1 MIINFKPI
9 KMKNIYVMRSLLL
22 ITTLFIVSC
31 NNSGGVWLGEG
42 DSNGK
47 AYMFGSQSEIE
58 SIMGL
63 AKAYSDKNSEELFK
77 YYSED
82 FWNDKQRENFSKGME
97 SMESI
102 TMIPYKVIP
111 LHVKD
116 GNFKQVLAWSKEE
129 RVNKNGSY
137 EKLDLMEQFVLDNNG
152 KVKDFKQWKAIDSVN
167 FGMSYGGK
175 FFGNEKNENTGKPF
189 VFSNRNETQIIENF
203 VENYNNM
210 DTEGMKEAMAEEF
223 TLNDYRGQKT
233 NYKKSDL
240 DEFFKPLKSVNW
252 KINAIIPIKIR
263 NTDAASGVIVRG
275 TESRVFKNGRK
286 WDKEL
291 MEIFYFNLEG
301 KISSMEQFAK

>member
-1 MIINFKPI
+1 
-9 KMKNIYVMRSLLL
+9 MKNIYVMRSLLL
-22 ITTLFIVSC
+22 MTTLFIVSC

-116 GNFKQVLAWSKEE
+116 GDFKQVLAWSKEE

-252 KINAIIPIKIR
+252 KLNAIIPIKIR

-291 MEIFYFNLEG
+291 MEIFYFNLDG

>member
-1 MIINFKPI
+1 
-9 KMKNIYVMRSLLL
+9 MKNIYVMRSLLL

-116 GNFKQVLAWSKEE
+116 GDFKQVLAWSKEE

-252 KINAIIPIKIR
+252 KLNAIIPIKIR

-275 TESRVFKNGRK
+275 TESRVLKNGRK
-286 WDKEL
+286 WEKEL

>member
-1 MIINFKPI
+1 MIINYKSI

-252 KINAIIPIKIR
+252 KLNAIIPIKIR

>member
-1 MIINFKPI
+1 M
-9 KMKNIYVMRSLLL
+9 
-22 ITTLFIVSC
+22 TLQ
-31 NNSGGVWLGEG
+31 
-42 DSNGK
+42 K
-47 AYMFGSQSEIE
+47 
-58 SIMGL
+58 L
-63 AKAYSDKNSEELFK
+63 AGAYSEKNADELSK
-77 YYSED
+77 YYSEEYM
-82 FWNDKQRENFSKGME
+82 NDKRKENYSKWLN

-102 TMIPYKVIP
+102 TMKPYKIIP
-111 LHVKD
+111 LQNG
-116 GNFKQVLAWSKEE
+116 GNFRQVMAWSKEE
-129 RVNKNGSY
+129 RVHKNGSY
-137 EKLDLMEQFVLDNNG
+137 EKLDLMESFVLDNDG
-152 KVKDFKQWKAIDSVN
+152 KVKSFKQWKAIDSVN

-189 VFSNRNETQIIENF
+189 VFSNRNETQIIESF

-252 KINAIIPIKIR
+252 KLNAIIPIKIR

>member
-1 MIINFKPI
+1 
-9 KMKNIYVMRSLLL
+9 MRSLLL
-22 ITTLFIVSC
+22 ITTLLIVSC
-31 NNSGGVWLGEG
+31 NNSGGIWLGEG
-42 DSNGK
+42 ENSGNP
-47 AYMFGSQSEIE
+47 YTFGPEQD
-58 SIMGL
+58 IMTLQKL
-63 AKAYSDKNSEELFK
+63 AGAYSEKNADELSK
-77 YYSED
+77 YYSEEYM
-82 FWNDKQRENFSKGME
+82 NDKRKENYSKWLN

-102 TMIPYKVIP
+102 TMKPYKIIP
-111 LHVKD
+111 LQNG
-116 GNFKQVLAWSKEE
+116 GNFRQVMAWSKEE
-129 RVNKNGSY
+129 RVHKNGSY
-137 EKLDLMEQFVLDNNG
+137 EKLDLMESFVLDNDG
-152 KVKDFKQWKAIDSVN
+152 KVKSFKQWKAIDSVN

-189 VFSNRNETQIIENF
+189 VFSNRNETQIIESF

-252 KINAIIPIKIR
+252 KLNAIIPIKIR

>member
-1 MIINFKPI
+1 M
-9 KMKNIYVMRSLLL
+9 
-22 ITTLFIVSC
+22 TTLFIVSC

-116 GNFKQVLAWSKEE
+116 GDFKQVLAWSKEE

-210 DTEGMKEAMAEEF
+210 DTEGMKEAMADEF
-223 TLNDYRGQKT
+223 TLNDYRGQK
-233 NYKKSDL
+233 N
-240 DEFFKPLKSVNW
+240 
-252 KINAIIPIKIR
+252 
-263 NTDAASGVIVRG
+263 
-275 TESRVFKNGRK
+275 
-286 WDKEL
+286 
-291 MEIFYFNLEG
+291 
-301 KISSMEQFAK
+301 

>member
-1 MIINFKPI
+1 
-9 KMKNIYVMRSLLL
+9 MKNIYIMKSLLL
-22 ITTLFIVSC
+22 ITTLLIVSC

-42 DSNGK
+42 ENSGK
-47 AYMFGSQSEIE
+47 PYTFGSEQD
-58 SIMGL
+58 IMTLQKL
-63 AKAYSDKNSEELFK
+63 AGAYSEKNADELSK
-77 YYSED
+77 YYSEEYM
-82 FWNDKQRENFSKGME
+82 NDKRKENYSKWLN

-102 TMIPYKVIP
+102 TMKPYKIIP
-111 LHVKD
+111 LQNG
-116 GNFKQVLAWSKEE
+116 GNFRQVMAWSKEE
-129 RVNKNGSY
+129 RVHKNGSY
-137 EKLDLMEQFVLDNNG
+137 EKLDLMESFVLDNDG
-152 KVKDFKQWKAIDSVN
+152 KVKSFKQWKAIDSVN

-252 KINAIIPIKIR
+252 KINAIIPIKIA

-275 TESRVFKNGRK
+275 SESRVFKNGRK

>member
-1 MIINFKPI
+1 
-9 KMKNIYVMRSLLL
+9 MKNIYIMRSLLL
-22 ITTLFIVSC
+22 MTTLFIVSC

-116 GNFKQVLAWSKEE
+116 GDFKQVLAWSKEE

-252 KINAIIPIKIR
+252 KLNAIIPIKIR

>member
-1 MIINFKPI
+1 
-9 KMKNIYVMRSLLL
+9 MKNIYIMRSLLL
-22 ITTLFIVSC
+22 MTTLFIVSC

-116 GNFKQVLAWSKEE
+116 GDFKQVLAWSKEE

-252 KINAIIPIKIR
+252 KLNAIIPIKIR

-275 TESRVFKNGRK
+275 SESRVFKNGRK

>member
-1 MIINFKPI
+1 
-9 KMKNIYVMRSLLL
+9 MKNIYVMRSLLL

-116 GNFKQVLAWSKEE
+116 GDFKQVLAWSKEE

-252 KINAIIPIKIR
+252 KLNAIIPIKIR

>member
-1 MIINFKPI
+1 MIINYKSI

-116 GNFKQVLAWSKEE
+116 GDFKQVLAWSKEE

-210 DTEGMKEAMAEEF
+210 YTEGMKEAMAEEF

-252 KINAIIPIKIR
+252 KLNAIIPIKIR

>member
-1 MIINFKPI
+1 
-9 KMKNIYVMRSLLL
+9 MKNIYIMRSLLL
-22 ITTLFIVSC
+22 MTTLFIVSC

-116 GNFKQVLAWSKEE
+116 GDFKQVLAWSKEE

-252 KINAIIPIKIR
+252 KINAIIPIKIA

-275 TESRVFKNGRK
+275 SESRVFKNGRK

>member
-1 MIINFKPI
+1 
-9 KMKNIYVMRSLLL
+9 MRSLLL
-22 ITTLFIVSC
+22 ITTLLIVSC
-31 NNSGGVWLGEG
+31 NSSGGVWLGEG
-42 DSNGK
+42 ENSGNP
-47 AYMFGSQSEIE
+47 YTFGSEQD
-58 SIMGL
+58 IMTLQKL
-63 AKAYSDKNSEELFK
+63 AGAYSEKNADELSK
-77 YYSED
+77 YYSEEYM
-82 FWNDKQRENFSKGME
+82 NDKRKENYSKWLN

-102 TMIPYKVIP
+102 TMKPYKIIP
-111 LHVKD
+111 LQNG
-116 GNFKQVLAWSKEE
+116 GNFRQVMAWSKEE
-129 RVNKNGSY
+129 RVHKNGSY
-137 EKLDLMEQFVLDNNG
+137 EKLDLMESFVLDNDG
-152 KVKDFKQWKAIDSVN
+152 KVKSFKQWKAIDSVN

-210 DTEGMKEAMAEEF
+210 DSEGMKEAMAGEF

-252 KINAIIPIKIR
+252 KINAIIPIKIA

-275 TESRVFKNGRK
+275 SESRVFKNGRK

>member
-252 KINAIIPIKIR
+252 KLNAIIPIKIR

>member
-1 MIINFKPI
+1 MIINYKSI

-22 ITTLFIVSC
+22 MTTLFIVSC

-116 GNFKQVLAWSKEE
+116 GDFKQVLAWSKEE

-252 KINAIIPIKIR
+252 KINAIIPIKIA

-275 TESRVFKNGRK
+275 SESRVFKNGRK

>member
-1 MIINFKPI
+1 MIINYKSI

-116 GNFKQVLAWSKEE
+116 GDFKQVLAWSKEE

-252 KINAIIPIKIR
+252 KLNAIIPIKIR

>member
-1 MIINFKPI
+1 
-9 KMKNIYVMRSLLL
+9 MKNIYIMRSLLL
-22 ITTLFIVSC
+22 ITTLLIVSC
-31 NNSGGVWLGEG
+31 NSSGGVWLGEG
-42 DSNGK
+42 ENSGNP
-47 AYMFGSQSEIE
+47 YTFGSEQD
-58 SIMGL
+58 IMTLQKL
-63 AKAYSDKNSEELFK
+63 AGAYSEKNADELSK
-77 YYSED
+77 YYSEEYM
-82 FWNDKQRENFSKGME
+82 NDKRKENYSKWLN

-102 TMIPYKVIP
+102 TMKPYKIIP
-111 LHVKD
+111 LQNG
-116 GNFKQVLAWSKEE
+116 GNFRQVMAWSKEE
-129 RVNKNGSY
+129 RVHKNGSY
-137 EKLDLMEQFVLDNNG
+137 EKLDLMESFVLDNDG
-152 KVKDFKQWKAIDSVN
+152 KVKSFKQWKAIDSVN

-210 DTEGMKEAMAEEF
+210 DSEGMKEAMAEEF

-252 KINAIIPIKIR
+252 KINAIIPIKIA

-275 TESRVFKNGRK
+275 SESRVFKNGRK

>member
-1 MIINFKPI
+1 
-9 KMKNIYVMRSLLL
+9 MKNIYVMRSLLL

-116 GNFKQVLAWSKEE
+116 GDFKQVLAWSKEE

-210 DTEGMKEAMAEEF
+210 YTEGMKEAMAEEF

-252 KINAIIPIKIR
+252 KLNAIIPIKIR